1 MDGPYSKFVHSTAN
15 FGPNSFK
22 EVLTDFDITTCGN
35 FNTFFAKAMILI

>member
-22 EVLTDFDITTCGN
+22 EVSTDFDITTCEN
-35 FNTFFAKAMILI
+35 SQKMC